1 MWRQCLRTV
10 MLTLSKAAV
19 PVACICIL
27 AASVMFVWAVIGVV
41 SFSGTS
47 PTHFGG
53 FGRAMLTL
61 STATSMDGWIA
72 HATEMHGGQEGS
84 ADAGVS
90 AGVTLYFISY
100 IVVLW
105 FVMTGVLVALADS
118 FWAVR
123 TQDALCLVH
132 RKAGLVVDGLDQLD
146 ALLQSRAEWGRG
158 ALHGVQEARDTR
170 MQVQEIMR
178 DAKDLLVC
186 AAGERPRQP
195 PAQHAGAGAT
205 GECMDRTLRV
215 SGKGGSCGR
224 RCSTAAP
231 AWTAGSHSRP
241 P

>member
-1 MWRQCLRTV
+1 

-105 FVMTGVLVALADS
+105 FVMTGVRWPWPTASGPCGRRMHSALSIARQDS
-118 FWAVR
+118 LSMVW
-123 TQDALCLVH
+123 TSLTPCC
-132 RKAGLVVDGLDQLD
+132 
-146 ALLQSRAEWGRG
+146 SRERNG
-158 ALHGVQEARDTR
+158 
-170 MQVQEIMR
+170 
-178 DAKDLLVC
+178 
-186 AAGERPRQP
+186 AGERC
-195 PAQHAGAGAT
+195 T
-205 GECMDRTLRV
+205 GCRKHVTLGCRC
-215 SGKGGSCGR
+215 KKSCGTPR
-224 RCSTAAP
+224 ICLCVQLARDQDSRQHSTQGQEQP
-231 AWTAGSHSRP
+231 GSAWIGP
-241 P
+241 